1 MKAAIIRVTAG
12 FLDGDGE
19 KFTVDNIAAALK
31 ISKKTI
37 YKYFDGKEQLA
48 KAVFDD
54 IIAKTESA
62 QKDLRAKASD
72 ARRMLIDYLIL
83 FMEIYRLNRDAVFRM
98 YGLSESLK
106 KHVLRAAEKNWDGFI
121 SLYEEYAPSAQTD
134 ADTLKTVIINE
145 IIAMLI
151 AKQAFKW
158 AKELPEN
165 GKAPPQPPLP
175 DGDGAPSG
183 DNAA

>member
-12 FLDGDGE
+12 FLDGDGK
-19 KFTVDNIAAALK
+19 KFTVDDIAAALK

-72 ARRMLIDYLIL
+72 ARRMLIDYLIH

-106 KHVLRAAEKNWDGFI
+106 KHVLRAAEKNRDGFI

-134 ADTLKTVIINE
+134 ADTLKTVICGTLKE
-145 IIAMLI
+145 IYNCKNRAEKAEKCL
-151 AKQAFKW
+151 AFV
-158 AKELPEN
+158 LR
-165 GKAPPQPPLP
+165 
-175 DGDGAPSG
+175 
-183 DNAA
+183 

>member
-12 FLDGDGE
+12 FLNGDGE
-19 KFTVDNIAAALK
+19 KFTVDDIAAALK

-106 KHVLRAAEKNWDGFI
+106 KHVLRAAEKNWNGFI
-121 SLYEEYAPSAQTD
+121 SLYEEYAPSAKTD
-134 ADTLKTVIINE
+134 ADTLKTVICGTLKE
-145 IIAMLI
+145 IYNCKNRAEKAEKCL
-151 AKQAFKW
+151 AFV
-158 AKELPEN
+158 LR
-165 GKAPPQPPLP
+165 
-175 DGDGAPSG
+175 
-183 DNAA
+183 

>member
-1 MKAAIIRVTAG
+1 M
-12 FLDGDGE
+12 DGDGE
-19 KFTVDNIAAALK
+19 KFTVDDIAAALK

-37 YKYFDGKEQLA
+37 YKYFDGKEQPA

-54 IIAKTESA
+54 IIAKTESV

-106 KHVLRAAEKNWDGFI
+106 KHVLRAAEKNRDGFI

-134 ADTLKTVIINE
+134 ADTLKTVICGTLKE
-145 IIAMLI
+145 IYNCKNRAEKAEKCL
-151 AKQAFKW
+151 AFV
-158 AKELPEN
+158 LR
-165 GKAPPQPPLP
+165 
-175 DGDGAPSG
+175 
-183 DNAA
+183 

>member
-19 KFTVDNIAAALK
+19 KFTVDDIAAALK

-37 YKYFDGKEQLA
+37 YKYFDGKEQPA

-106 KHVLRAAEKNWDGFI
+106 KHVLRAAEKNRDGFI

-134 ADTLKTVIINE
+134 ADTLKTVICGTLKE
-145 IIAMLI
+145 IYNCKNRAEKAEKCL
-151 AKQAFKW
+151 AFV
-158 AKELPEN
+158 LR
-165 GKAPPQPPLP
+165 
-175 DGDGAPSG
+175 
-183 DNAA
+183 